1 MSQRARRIDLVI
13 VAALALAGVGLAHV
27 LEYLLLV
34 PDHHQRQEVLAGT
47 GHQYLPSALGTVS
60 FLACL
65 AAAVVFLAAFRRGA
79 RPGPAT
85 TSRHDLVRVLPC
97 AQALA
102 FLALE
107 VGERLAAGA
116 SLSDLGPVLLLGLPL
131 QVVVGLAAATLLALL
146 DRAGEQLG
154 RRVAHTRSRA
164 GRRLATCWSPSPDRC
179 PRSTLSSRRAP
190 ARGPPL
196 PFVSA

>member
-1 MSQRARRIDLVI
+1 MLRRARRIDVVI

-34 PDHHQRQEVLAGT
+34 PDQHQRHEVLTGT
-47 GHQYLPSALGTVS
+47 GHQYLPSALGAVS

-65 AAAVVFLAAFRRGA
+65 AAAVVFLAAFQRGA
-79 RPGPAT
+79 TPGPAT
-85 TSRHDLVRVLPC
+85 TTRHDVVRVLPC

-116 SLSDLGPVLLLGLPL
+116 SLGDLGPILLLGLPL
-131 QVVVGLAAATLLALL
+131 QVVVGIAAAALLALL
-146 DRAGEQLG
+146 DRAGERLG
-154 RRVAHTRSRA
+154 RFVAGARSSA
-164 GRRLATCWSPSPDRC
+164 PRRLAACWVPSPSRC
-179 PRSTLSSRRAP
+179 LPSRLATRRAP
-190 ARGPPL
+190 ARAPPV
-196 PFVSA
+196 FSVSV

>member
-1 MSQRARRIDLVI
+1 MLRQARRIDVVI

-34 PDHHQRQEVLAGT
+34 PDHHQRHEVLAGT
-47 GHQYLPSALGTVS
+47 GHQYLPSALGAVS

-79 RPGPAT
+79 TPGSAT
-85 TSRHDLVRVLPC
+85 TSRHDVMRVLPC

-116 SLSDLGPVLLLGLPL
+116 SLGDLGPVLLLGLPI
-131 QVVVGLAAATLLALL
+131 QVVVGVAAAALLVLL
-146 DRAGEQLG
+146 DRAGERLG
-154 RRVAHTRSRA
+154 RGVAGTRSLAARRPA
-164 GRRLATCWSPSPDRC
+164 ACWFPSPSRRLPSTVATC
-179 PRSTLSSRRAP
+179 RAP
-190 ARGPPL
+190 ARAPPVF
-196 PFVSA
+196 FVST